1 MELDKTIDSVV
12 LNTIKK
18 FAEIK
23 KNQRNDYPY
32 KTNPDTFAQH
42 FIETAVK
49 EEKAREY
56 YWNVYV
62 VAKGEIV
69 DEDFNVY

>member
-1 MELDKTIDSVV
+1 MKLDKTIDSVV

-23 KNQRNDYPY
+23 RNQKNNYPY
-32 KTNPDTFAQH
+32 KTNPDVFAQQ
-42 FIETAVK
+42 FIENAVK